1 MVLALNYSAEKTF
14 RQIVKNLRKLCDE
27 KVVNI
32 ILQKILQ
39 LVDTARAYQV
49 LPSPLPPES
58 TRKKI
63 TFLKII
69 WKTGSFEMRAFAVR
83 SGRSLS
89 LSLQIKIFRC
99 YERNYGKLFE
109 RKKIETSKIHGE
121 KYTIKVSLVS
131 GVFFE
136 HREG

>member
-1 MVLALNYSAEKTF
+1 M
-14 RQIVKNLRKLCDE
+14 
-27 KVVNI
+27 VNI

-89 LSLQIKIFRC
+89 LS
-99 YERNYGKLFE
+99 KLKYFAATSE
-109 RKKIETSKIHGE
+109 IMESCSNEKK
-121 KYTIKVSLVS
+121 
-131 GVFFE
+131 
-136 HREG
+136 